1 MKIRS
6 ITVFDQLR
14 LPLDQQQIT
23 TLGRTVNLAAETF
36 TAAGYEVQTV
46 RLATNLLSSLSEKD
60 DPVRTVVELEAQCNA
75 AGFEFIA
82 LGPAGDNLP
91 LVPEILQATG
101 SVFATCR
108 IVSPATK
115 RINGQKIHQ
124 AARVIKSAAK
134 IADGFGNLR
143 FAALA
148 NVGPGIPFFPA
159 AYWEEPAP
167 AFAIATQSAD
177 LAVEATTTS
186 ADAAEAHSRLQHL
199 VETHGQRLQSVAR
212 IFAKQHQVPFLGTDF
227 SLAPFPGD
235 ECSIGA
241 ALEALTGRPLGE
253 PGSLAAAAIL
263 TDAVQQADFH
273 KAGFC
278 GLMMPV
284 LEDSVLARRAAE
296 GRLRIAEL
304 LQWSAVCGTGLDTVP
319 IPGDAGEEAVEG
331 ILFDVAALS
340 IRANKPLTAR
350 LMPLPGKVA
359 GDPVHFDFAYFA
371 DGGVLALGE
380 GGDGPL
386 AATPALGLSAY
397 HRR

>member
-23 TLGRTVNLAAETF
+23 KLSRTVNLAAETL

-46 RLATNLLSSLSEKD
+46 RLATNLLSSLPERD
-60 DPVRTVVELEAQCNA
+60 DPVRTAEDLEAQCNA

-82 LGPAGDNLP
+82 LGPAGDNLR
-91 LVPEILQATG
+91 LVPEILEATE

-108 IVSPATK
+108 IVSPATS
-115 RINGQKIHQ
+115 RIDGQKVRQ
-124 AARVIKSAAK
+124 AARVIESAAQ
-134 IADGFGNLR
+134 IAEGFGNLR

-159 AYWEEPAP
+159 AYWEGSSP

-186 ADAAEAHSRLQHL
+186 VDAAEAHSKLKRL
-199 VETHGQRLQSVAR
+199 VETHGQRLQSVAET
-212 IFAKQHQVPFLGTDF
+212 FGEQHQVPFLGTDF

-235 ECSIGA
+235 DCSIGA
-241 ALEALTGRPLGE
+241 ALECLTGRPLGE
-253 PGSLAAAAIL
+253 PGSLAAAAVL
-263 TDAVQQADFH
+263 TDAVQQAHFRQ
-273 KAGFC
+273 AGFC
-278 GLMMPV
+278 GLMLPV
-284 LEDSVLARRAAE
+284 LEDSVLAKRAAE

-319 IPGDAGEEAVEG
+319 IPGDASEEAIAG
-331 ILFDVAALS
+331 LLFDVAALS

-386 AATPALGLSAY
+386 AAAPALGLSAY
-397 HRR
+397 HRQ